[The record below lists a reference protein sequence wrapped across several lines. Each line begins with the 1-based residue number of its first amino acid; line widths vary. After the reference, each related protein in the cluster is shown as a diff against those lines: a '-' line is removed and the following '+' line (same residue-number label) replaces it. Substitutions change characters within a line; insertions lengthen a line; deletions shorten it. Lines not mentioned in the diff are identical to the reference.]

1 MLVLL
6 DILLCVFH
14 YSYLEILLVQIARM
28 EKLAA
33 DRKEQVFDNKFCQK
47 LAEEFK

>member
-1 MLVLL
+1 
-6 DILLCVFH
+6 
-14 YSYLEILLVQIARM
+14 M

-33 DRKEQVFDNKFCQK
+33 DRKEQAFDNKFCQK